1 MLQVNSLNL
10 PWFGSQQPRG
20 EPRRKLRAR
29 ADTRHYDGRVESH
42 ARGPVVWVA
51 ATSGWTSEEAP
62 CTGRHTALWRITG
75 PRWSIT
81 HEVPWFGW
89 QQPRGEPRRM
99 LRARADTRHCGDRVE
114 SHARGPVVWVAA
126 TSGWTSEEAPCMGRH
141 TALRRITGPRWSITH
156 EVPWFGWQQPLGEP
170 RRMHRARGVRRGL
183 GAILRSWDESAVRVE
198 RKRWSYLGVSPEVAV
213 CLVATTATQA
223 GRVESQARGPV
234 VWVPAASRWSSEEA
248 SCTGIALRTRANSRS
263 KCRRSREKAMII
275 PRS

>member
-20 EPRRKLRAR
+20 EPRRKPRAR

-51 ATSGWTSEEAP
+51 ATSGWASEEAP
-62 CTGRHTALWRITG
+62 CTGRHTALRRITG

-99 LRARADTRHCGDRVE
+99 
-114 SHARGPVVWVAA
+114 
-126 TSGWTSEEAPCMGRH
+126 
-141 TALRRITGPRWSITH
+141 
-156 EVPWFGWQQPLGEP
+156 
-170 RRMHRARGVRRGL
+170 HRARGVRRGL
-183 GAILRSWDESAVRVE
+183 GQSWDESAARVE

-223 GRVESQARGPV
+223 GRVESHARDPV
-234 VWVPAASRWSSEEA
+234 LWVTAASWWSSEEA
-248 SCTGIALRTRANSRS
+248 SCTGIASRTRANSRS
-263 KCRRSREKAMII
+263 KCRVSREKAMII